1 MTDGSSHDVA
11 DIDAKIAYHQEM
23 EYLANEAGDF
33 TKAAHH
39 RKMQEI
45 CEALKEKLDLQSN

>member
-1 MTDGSSHDVA
+1 MGDGHS
-11 DIDAKIAYHQEM
+11 DIAEIDCKIAYHEEM

-33 TKAAHH
+33 TKAEHH

-45 CEALKEKLDLQSN
+45 YEAIKEKLDVHD

>member
-1 MTDGSSHDVA
+1 MSDSPSDLAEIDGR
-11 DIDAKIAYHQEM
+11 IAYHQEL

-33 TKAAHH
+33 TKAEHH

-45 CEALKEKLDLQSN
+45 CKALKEKIDA